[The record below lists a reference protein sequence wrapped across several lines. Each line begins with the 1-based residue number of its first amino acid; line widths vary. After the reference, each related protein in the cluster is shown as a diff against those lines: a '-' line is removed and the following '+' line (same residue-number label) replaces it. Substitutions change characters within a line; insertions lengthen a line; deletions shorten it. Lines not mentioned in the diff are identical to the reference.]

1 MSGAAESVMKIGNN
15 ADLASTLSH
24 TAAAKQ
30 QAKVAATPAPA
41 AETAARSA
49 AKAGNAGVPVTL
61 SENVLTA
68 ALGRS
73 ATDFNAEKV
82 AAVKSAIE
90 KGSFRVN
97 AEAVADK
104 MLENAAET
112 LSYAQ
117 ARRSH

>member
-73 ATDFNAEKV
+73 AGLDPEQELERANDAFIRD
-82 AAVKSAIE
+82 AAHIPTA
-90 KGSFRVN
+90 
-97 AEAVADK
+97 
-104 MLENAAET
+104 
-112 LSYAQ
+112 
-117 ARRSH
+117 

>member
-41 AETAARSA
+41 AETAA
-49 AKAGNAGVPVTL
+49 KAGNAGVPVTL

-73 ATDFNAEKV
+73 ASDFNAEKV

>member
-1 MSGAAESVMKIGNN
+1 MSGAAESAMKIGNN

-24 TAAAKQ
+24 AAAAKQ
-30 QAKVAATPAPA
+30 QAKAAATPAPA
-41 AETAARSA
+41 AEAATRSA
-49 AKAGNAGVPVTL
+49 AGVGNAGVPVTL
-61 SENVLTA
+61 SENVRTA

-73 ATDFNAEKV
+73 STDFNAEKV
-82 AAVKSAIE
+82 AAVKSALE
-90 KGSFRVN
+90 KGTFRVN

-117 ARRSH
+117 TRRSH